1 MANVAVRELDE
12 DALTGV
18 VVNHSFLQRVD
29 KRRERR
35 GRAGESGREREREGE
50 RGRAR
55 ESEGEK
61 SKAND
66 DRGGWERRE

>member
-18 VVNHSFLQRVD
+18 VANHSLLQRVE
-29 KRRERR
+29 KRREER
-35 GRAGESGREREREGE
+35 GRTRERGRERER
-50 RGRAR
+50 
-55 ESEGEK
+55 EGEK